1 MKNKEKPPVLIVNKT
16 FGGLEVISDFVQ
28 KMCSQTKIG
37 FKKTWELM
45 MAIDEVCSNL
55 ITCPYDD
62 GDFIKITWKVDGN
75 KVKIEIEENGSPF
88 NPLENF
94 NEEDNFYGLGPQLVE
109 KMVDEV
115 MYVREKKLNRIILV
129 KKVRKKKNVK

>member
-1 MKNKEKPPVLIVNKT
+1 MKNKEKLSVLIVDKT

-28 KMCSQTKIG
+28 KMCSQTKIS

-129 KKVRKKKNVK
+129 KKVRKKKKC

>member
-1 MKNKEKPPVLIVNKT
+1 MIVEKT

-45 MAIDEVCSNL
+45 MAIDELCSNL
-55 ITCPYDD
+55 IACPYDE

-115 MYVREKKLNRIILV
+115 KYVREKNLNRIILV